1 MPGEKEGQKG
11 KKNKKISIHCSHML
25 GMKMPGPWPTRQ
37 SVPRGFSRSQN
48 ASKCHS
54 GRFLVDSFAP
64 GQNSI
69 SIRSAPK
76 ISMVIVYRI
85 RLNKSKFDVFQ

>member
-11 KKNKKISIHCSHML
+11 KKNKKISIHCSHMFFI

-76 ISMVIVYRI
+76 ISMVIE
-85 RLNKSKFDVFQ
+85 SD